1 MKASKYIVFFSI
13 FSLAL
18 PSCGNRWYADDTN
31 NITLTN
37 FTKDLLSVYLNDSL
51 VVNWKE
57 RYDEIT
63 LICSSDDEHYY
74 LSLHLNESKIYK
86 RYCYESFIGHIPYL
100 GKTSFG
106 GKSVRVFGAENS
118 MFCSVQGNAPEQ
130 GRCLLEY
137 WEYDPI
143 EWSLCF
149 NRDSSLCRDATILY
163 SENIDISSVDYL
175 VAKYF

>member
-1 MKASKYIVFFSI
+1 MKASTYIVFFSI

-86 RYCYESFIGHIPYL
+86 ICPGIIAFYQAVKKDKFQDCTER
-100 GKTSFG
+100 
-106 GKSVRVFGAENS
+106 
-118 MFCSVQGNAPEQ
+118 
-130 GRCLLEY
+130 
-137 WEYDPI
+137 
-143 EWSLCF
+143 
-149 NRDSSLCRDATILY
+149 
-163 SENIDISSVDYL
+163 
-175 VAKYF
+175 